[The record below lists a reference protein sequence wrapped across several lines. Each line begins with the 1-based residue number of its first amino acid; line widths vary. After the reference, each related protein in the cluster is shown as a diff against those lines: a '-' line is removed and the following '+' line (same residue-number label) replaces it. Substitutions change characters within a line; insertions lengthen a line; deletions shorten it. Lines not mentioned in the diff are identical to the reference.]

1 MWILDRVRSPASD
14 RVLAAASGV
23 VAAAVVLGVGQFVAA
38 FLDRAAGP
46 LLAVGSAV
54 VDHTPAPVREFAIDT
69 FGTGDKT
76 ALIIGM
82 CLVIAVLAAVAG
94 LLERPR
100 RPWGSVL
107 FVAFGIGGVVA
118 ATTRA
123 GAGVAWF
130 LPTVLG
136 VAAGVAVLRT
146 AVSRLTTPRPPRLP
160 GARSDRRAVLLA
172 LTGAGA
178 GAVLAG
184 VVGTVLDHLL
194 NDVGRDRSGFR
205 VPRATR
211 SLDPPSAGG
220 DAPAGFITP
229 PSEFYRIDT
238 ALRPPQ
244 VIAERW
250 SLRIHGM
257 VDREIRVDMA
267 MLRTM
272 PAVEKTVTLTCVS
285 NEVGGDLI
293 GNARW
298 VGYPLRDLLAMA
310 GPSSEADMVLS
321 RSEDGFTAG
330 TPLQALTDDRG
341 ALLAVG
347 MDGRPLPVEH
357 GYPARMVVPGLYGY
371 VSATKWVVSLEVT
384 RFDRATAYWTERGW
398 AEKGPIKTGSRIDV
412 PRSGD
417 TVGRGR
423 VTVAGVAWAQGRG
436 INAVQIRVD
445 DGPWQAAT
453 VLAPD
458 MLDAWRLWRWTW
470 DASPGDHTVTVR
482 AFDGDGRQQSAIVAP
497 PVPDGASGLHSVDVT
512 VT

>member
-1 MWILDRVRSPASD
+1 MRSPAPE
-14 RVLAAASGV
+14 RALAATTGV

-38 FLDRAAGP
+38 FLDRSAGP

-54 VDHTPAPVREFAIDT
+54 VDNTPAPVREFAIDT

-76 ALIIGM
+76 ALIVGM
-82 CLVIAVLAAVAG
+82 CIVIALLAAVAG
-94 LLERPR
+94 LVERPR
-100 RPWGSVL
+100 RPWGSIA
-107 FVAFGIGGVVA
+107 FVVFGILGVVA

-123 GAGVAWF
+123 DSGIAWF
-130 LPTVLG
+130 LPTVVG
-136 VAAGVAVLRT
+136 VAAGIAVLRAGT
-146 AVSRLTTPRPPRLP
+146 GRLTSPRTPTAAGTRT
-160 GARSDRRAVLLA
+160 DRRTVLVG

-194 NDVGRDRSGFR
+194 NDVGRDRSGFQ
-205 VPRATR
+205 VPRATA
-211 SLDPPSAGG
+211 SLDPPSASG

-229 PSEFYRIDT
+229 PADFYRIDT

-244 VIAERW
+244 VTAESW

-257 VDREIRVDMA
+257 VAREVVVDMA
-267 MLRTM
+267 ALREM

-298 VGYPLRDLLAMA
+298 TGYRLRDLLAMA
-310 GPSSEADMVLS
+310 GPSSDADMVLS
-321 RSEDGFTAG
+321 TSTDGFTAG

-347 MDGRPLPVEH
+347 MDGQPLPIEH

-398 AEKGPIKTGSRIDV
+398 AEKGPIKIGSRIDV
-412 PRSGD
+412 PSSGD
-417 TVGRGR
+417 RVGRGR
-423 VTVAGVAWAQGRG
+423 VQVAGVAWAQGRG
-436 INAVQIRVD
+436 INAVQVRVD
-445 DGPWQAAT
+445 DGAWQAAT

-470 DASPGDHTVTVR
+470 DATPGDHTLTVR

-497 PVPDGASGLHSVDVT
+497 PIPDGASGLHSVSVT